1 VTSDLSLYSKEMP
14 KCPSLFLQAASS
26 KKGGSLAPYR
36 GRYARSLDDDCC
48 CLPKTARTCQRNSVW
63 PAMRFPRPAERTTIA
78 RMSSTPSKRPGAAAR
93 VGSISVVAVFVV
105 LTLLATGVT
114 LMGTHSFV
122 LSSSQSEQ
130 ERSLDRQSSNGKQ
143 HTGIGRRE
151 DVGKLSSGADE
162 RHSNIRMNRPKV
174 PAEDRSVVVQQPRPG
189 DQSSRQQS
197 RQQPPQDRI
206 ADVQHAGQSTPEAAT
221 NPKDKE
227 APGPDGSLP
236 MMTSDGAK
244 SGAKLGTVVFLA
256 GRRNEITFFN
266 TIDRFCFLLRAI
278 RSFDEHVN
286 RHYGPYPIHVLIA
299 TDHDKDDKK
308 FDAEYTEADRNLIRA
323 WAPHSEVI
331 FVNVSLYSG
340 EALSPGITDALIE
353 QYRQQDRAA
362 GRPPVRIGY
371 ASMCRLWS
379 FRLQAMD
386 FLTPFRYYMRMDDDS
401 LLFDKPEEDPFLK
414 MQERKLQYLW
424 QRPASDRNG
433 VAELSQIADP
443 YLTEDSRH
451 SRFAVTSGG
460 GKLVSLSGMS
470 PYNNFHITEVA
481 FWRSPKWRQVMDEVD
496 RKHLFYSRQLGDAT
510 THALATLFMKPG
522 TYESWSLFP
531 YGHNTNDMGKSFHK
545 DEYKEECKQA
555 YIAAS
560 IPVPT
565 YKYIE

>member
-1 VTSDLSLYSKEMP
+1 
-14 KCPSLFLQAASS
+14 
-26 KKGGSLAPYR
+26 
-36 GRYARSLDDDCC
+36 
-48 CLPKTARTCQRNSVW
+48 
-63 PAMRFPRPAERTTIA
+63 MRFPRPAERTTIA
-78 RMSSTPSKRPGAAAR
+78 RKSSTPIRRPGAAAR
-93 VGSISVVAVFVV
+93 VGSISVVAVFVG
-105 LTLLATGVT
+105 LALLATGVT
-114 LMGTHSFV
+114 LMGTHSYV

-143 HTGIGRRE
+143 QKRLGRRE
-151 DVGKLSSGADE
+151 DVGKSTPTADE
-162 RHSNIRMNRPKV
+162 RDNIPKNQ
-174 PAEDRSVVVQQPRPG
+174 PKLPTEDRSVVVQQPRPG
-189 DQSSRQQS
+189 DQSARQQN
-197 RQQPPQDRI
+197 RQQPPQDRVSD
-206 ADVQHAGQSTPEAAT
+206 AQQAGQSTSKEAAST
-221 NPKDKE
+221 SKDKE
-227 APGPDGSLP
+227 APGADGSSP

-244 SGAKLGTVVFLA
+244 SGTKLGTVVFLA

-353 QYRQQDRAA
+353 QYRQQDRAS

-414 MQERKLQYLW
+414 MQERTLQYLW
-424 QRPASDRNG
+424 QRPAGDRNG
-433 VAELSQIADP
+433 VAELSRIADP
-443 YLTEDSRH
+443 YLTDESRH
-451 SRFAVTSGG
+451 SPFAVTSGG
-460 GKLVSLSGMS
+460 GKLVSLNGMS

-481 FWRSPKWRQVMDEVD
+481 FWRSAKWRQVIDEVD

-510 THALATLFMKPG
+510 THALATFFMKPG
-522 TYESWSLFP
+522 TYERWPMFP

-565 YKYIE
+565 YKYID